1 MVDMIQIKTLCYGT
15 NRECF
20 RAHLLFFASQMQM
33 IRAKEHELCWRC
45 DRCIKRSDGCGK
57 SPVKGNFYSE
67 VDSFYSLYFKD
78 NRKGSGSQK

>member
-1 MVDMIQIKTLCYGT
+1 
-15 NRECF
+15 
-20 RAHLLFFASQMQM
+20 M
-33 IRAKEHELCWRC
+33 IRTKEHELYWRC
-45 DRCIKRSDGCGK
+45 DRWIKGSDGCGK